1 MRGNDRVDIELLRDD
16 DRGMDG
22 NGPLAAGRSALAEGD
37 WAAAKES
44 FKAAWDDQESADALD
59 GLGRSMWWLGDA
71 PGALDARSRAFA
83 LLRREGR
90 DREAAAVGI
99 WLARQYAGLFHR
111 TAMAEGWVART
122 RSLVADLADPGSLE
136 GWLALVE
143 SEAAALNIAIAHAER
158 AVAVARKHRDVDLEI
173 VALARLGACRVG
185 TGAVAAGWS
194 DLQQAM
200 TAAVSGEG
208 HDVEYVG
215 EALCTL
221 LEVSGWLGDPGMV
234 EPWAQQLAEFR
245 SAYAFGPLLPLETTS
260 GADLISA
267 FCTSCC
273 GGVYLVTGRLD
284 VAERELADAVTQLAT
299 TGCRPRCLHPVARL
313 AELRVLQGRLEEAE
327 ALLVGFESEWE
338 CAVVAAALDL
348 ALGRPHRAVAGLV
361 AALEGLQAAAVVSVP
376 LRAQLVDAALAAGDR
391 TLAERTSGELADVA
405 LATGTTLHRAQA
417 DFAAGKVLLAQ
428 GDPDAPARLRAGARA
443 FAECGAP
450 LAACRARLA
459 LARSLADR
467 DRGVAVAEARSA
479 LQAFDRMG
487 ATSEADQAAAFLR
500 GLGVKG
506 RTGPRDGAVLSRR
519 EQEVLGLVAE
529 GLSNAE
535 IAERLFISVKTAG
548 HHVSN
553 ILTKLGV
560 RSRTEATAYALLH
573 PVAPAPVATKA
584 HEIGNAPHARPALRG
599 GRSMHHPTSPRGGP
613 HGNNREG
620 SHPALLR
627 PGQRRVAGTIRRSL
641 LS

>member
-1 MRGNDRVDIELLRDD
+1 
-16 DRGMDG
+16 MD
-22 NGPLAAGRSALAEGD
+22 GPLAAGRSALARGD
-37 WAAAKES
+37 WPAARQV
-44 FKAAWDDQESADALD
+44 FQAAWEDRESADALD
-59 GLGRSMWWLGDA
+59 GLGLSLWWLGDA
-71 PGALDARSRAFA
+71 PAALDARSRAFA

-90 DREAAAVGI
+90 DRDAAMVGI
-99 WLARQYAGLFHR
+99 WLARQYHSLFHR

-122 RSLVADLADPGSLE
+122 RSLVASMADAGSLE

-143 SEAAALNIAIAHAER
+143 SEASGLDVAVATAER
-158 AVAVARKHRDVDLEI
+158 AVAAGRKHGDVDLEI
-173 VALARLGACRVG
+173 VSLARLGACRVG
-185 TGAVAAGWS
+185 TGAVVAGRS

-208 HDVEYVG
+208 QDIQYVG

-245 SAYAFGPLLPLETTS
+245 SAYAFGPLLPLDTS

-338 CAVVAAALDL
+338 CAVVAAALDI
-348 ALGRPHRAVAGLV
+348 ALGRPKRAEALLL
-361 AALEGLQAAAVVSVP
+361 AALDGLQTAAVVAVP
-376 LRAQLVDAALAAGDR
+376 IRVQLVDAALAAGDLA
-391 TLAERTSGELADVA
+391 LAERTAGELSEVA
-405 LATGTTLHRAQA
+405 VATGTTLHRAQA

-428 GDPDAPARLRAGARA
+428 GDPEAATRLRASARA

-459 LARSLADR
+459 LARSLVDR
-467 DRGVAVAEARSA
+467 ERGIAVTEARSA

-487 ATSEADQAAAFLR
+487 ATSEADEAAAFLR
-500 GLGVKG
+500 ELGVKG

-535 IAERLFISVKTAG
+535 IADRLFISVKTAG
-548 HHVSN
+548 NHVSS

-560 RSRTEATAYALLH
+560 RSRTEAAAYALLH
-573 PVAPAPVATKA
+573 PVAPGAAA
-584 HEIGNAPHARPALRG
+584 I
-599 GRSMHHPTSPRGGP
+599 
-613 HGNNREG
+613 RE
-620 SHPALLR
+620 AK
-627 PGQRRVAGTIRRSL
+627 
-641 LS
+641 

>member
-1 MRGNDRVDIELLRDD
+1 
-16 DRGMDG
+16 MDA
-22 NGPLAAGRSALAEGD
+22 NGPLAAGRSALARGD
-37 WAAAKES
+37 WAAAKAAFET
-44 FKAAWDDQESADALD
+44 AWDDQGSADALD
-59 GLGRSMWWLGDA
+59 GLGRSLWWLGDA

-83 LLRREGR
+83 LLRRDGR

-99 WLARQYAGLFHR
+99 WLARQYDGLFHR
-111 TAMAEGWVART
+111 RAMAEGWVART

-143 SEAAALNIAIAHAER
+143 SEASGLNVAIAAAER
-158 AVAVARKHRDVDLEI
+158 AVAAARKHRDVDLEI
-173 VALARLGACRVG
+173 VSLARLGACRVG
-185 TGAVAAGWS
+185 TGAVAAGSS
-194 DLQQAM
+194 DLQHAM

-208 HDVEYVG
+208 HDVQYVG

-221 LEVSGWLGDPGMV
+221 LEVSGWLGDQAMV

-245 SAYAFGPLLPLETTS
+245 SAYAFGPLIPLDSTS

-338 CAVVAAALDL
+338 CAVVTAALDMVL
-348 ALGRPHRAVAGLV
+348 RRPHRAVAGLV
-361 AALEGLQAAAVVSVP
+361 AALEGLPAATVVSVP
-376 LRAQLVDAALAAGDR
+376 LRAQLVDAALAVGDSA
-391 TLAERTSGELADVA
+391 LAEVTSGELAEVA
-405 LATGTTLHRAQA
+405 VATGTTLHKAQA

-428 GDPDAPARLRAGARA
+428 GDPDAPARLRAAARA

-459 LARSLADR
+459 LARSLVDR
-467 DRGVAVAEARSA
+467 DRGVAVTEARSV

-487 ATSEADQAAAFLR
+487 ATSDADQAAAFLR
-500 GLGVKG
+500 ELGVKG

-519 EQEVLGLVAE
+519 EQEVLSLVAE

-573 PVAPAPVATKA
+573 PVAPRPPVTRAAK
-584 HEIGNAPHARPALRG
+584 
-599 GRSMHHPTSPRGGP
+599 
-613 HGNNREG
+613 
-620 SHPALLR
+620 
-627 PGQRRVAGTIRRSL
+627 
-641 LS
+641 

>member
-1 MRGNDRVDIELLRDD
+1 
-16 DRGMDG
+16 MD
-22 NGPLAAGRSALAEGD
+22 GPLAAGRSALARGD
-37 WAAAKES
+37 WPAARQV
-44 FKAAWDDQESADALD
+44 FQAAWEDRESADALD
-59 GLGRSMWWLGDA
+59 GLGLSLWWLGDA
-71 PGALDARSRAFA
+71 PAALDARSRAFA

-90 DREAAAVGI
+90 DRDAAMVGI
-99 WLARQYAGLFHR
+99 WLARQYHSLFHR

-122 RSLVADLADPGSLE
+122 RSLVASMADAGSLE

-143 SEAAALNIAIAHAER
+143 SEASGLDVAVATAER
-158 AVAVARKHRDVDLEI
+158 AVAAGRKHGDVDLEI
-173 VALARLGACRVG
+173 VSLARLGACRVG
-185 TGAVAAGWS
+185 TGAVVAGRS

-208 HDVEYVG
+208 QDIQYVG

-245 SAYAFGPLLPLETTS
+245 SAYAFGPLLPLDTS
-260 GADLISA
+260 GADLICA

-338 CAVVAAALDL
+338 CAVVAAALDI
-348 ALGRPHRAVAGLV
+348 ALGRPKRAEALLL
-361 AALEGLQAAAVVSVP
+361 AALDGLQTAAVVAVP
-376 LRAQLVDAALAAGDR
+376 IRVQLVDAALAAGDLA
-391 TLAERTSGELADVA
+391 LAERTAGELSEVA
-405 LATGTTLHRAQA
+405 VATGTTLHRAQA

-428 GDPDAPARLRAGARA
+428 GDPEAATRLRASARA

-459 LARSLADR
+459 LARSLVDR
-467 DRGVAVAEARSA
+467 ERGIAVTEARSA

-487 ATSEADQAAAFLR
+487 ATSEADEAAAFLR
-500 GLGVKG
+500 ELGVKG

-535 IAERLFISVKTAG
+535 IADRLFISVKTAG
-548 HHVSN
+548 NHVSS

-560 RSRTEATAYALLH
+560 RSRTEAAAYALLH
-573 PVAPAPVATKA
+573 PVAPGAAA
-584 HEIGNAPHARPALRG
+584 I
-599 GRSMHHPTSPRGGP
+599 
-613 HGNNREG
+613 RE
-620 SHPALLR
+620 AK
-627 PGQRRVAGTIRRSL
+627 
-641 LS
+641 

>member
-1 MRGNDRVDIELLRDD
+1 
-16 DRGMDG
+16 MDG
-22 NGPLAAGRSALAEGD
+22 NAPLAAGRSALGRGD
-37 WAAAKES
+37 WAAANGS
-44 FKAAWDDQESADALD
+44 FKAAWDDKESADALD

-99 WLARQYAGLFHR
+99 WLARQYAGLLHR

-208 HDVEYVG
+208 HDVAYVG

-260 GADLISA
+260 SADLISA

-361 AALEGLQAAAVVSVP
+361 AALERLQAAAVVSVP

-391 TLAERTSGELADVA
+391 SLAERTSGELANVA
-405 LATGTTLHRAQA
+405 AATGTTLHRAQA

-500 GLGVKG
+500 ELGIKG

-519 EQEVLGLVAE
+519 EQEVLGLVVE

-548 HHVSN
+548 HHVGN

-573 PVAPAPVATKA
+573 PVAPAPVA
-584 HEIGNAPHARPALRG
+584 
-599 GRSMHHPTSPRGGP
+599 
-613 HGNNREG
+613 NR
-620 SHPALLR
+620 A
-627 PGQRRVAGTIRRSL
+627 AK
-641 LS
+641 

>member
-1 MRGNDRVDIELLRDD
+1 
-16 DRGMDG
+16 MDA
-22 NGPLAAGRSALAEGD
+22 NGPLAAGRSALARGD
-37 WAAAKES
+37 WAAAKAAFET
-44 FKAAWDDQESADALD
+44 AWDDQGSADALD
-59 GLGRSMWWLGDA
+59 GLGRSLWWLGDA

-83 LLRREGR
+83 LLRRDGR

-99 WLARQYAGLFHR
+99 WLARQYDGLFHR
-111 TAMAEGWVART
+111 RAMAEGWVART

-143 SEAAALNIAIAHAER
+143 SEASGLNVAIAAAER
-158 AVAVARKHRDVDLEI
+158 AVAAARKHRDVDLEI
-173 VALARLGACRVG
+173 VSLARLGACRVG
-185 TGAVAAGWS
+185 TGAVAAGSS
-194 DLQQAM
+194 DLQHAM

-208 HDVEYVG
+208 HDVQYVG

-221 LEVSGWLGDPGMV
+221 LEVSGWLGDQAMV

-245 SAYAFGPLLPLETTS
+245 SAYAFGPLIPLDSTS

-284 VAERELADAVTQLAT
+284 VAERELVDAVTQLAT

-338 CAVVAAALDL
+338 CAVVAAALDMV
-348 ALGRPHRAVAGLV
+348 LGRPRRAVAGLV
-361 AALEGLQAAAVVSVP
+361 AALEGLPAATVVSVP
-376 LRAQLVDAALAAGDR
+376 LRAQLVDAALAGGDSA
-391 TLAERTSGELADVA
+391 LAEVTSGELAEVA
-405 LATGTTLHRAQA
+405 VATGTTLHKAQA

-428 GDPDAPARLRAGARA
+428 GDPDAPARLRAAARE

-459 LARSLADR
+459 LARSLVDR
-467 DRGVAVAEARSA
+467 DRGVAVTEARSV

-500 GLGVKG
+500 ELGVKG

-519 EQEVLGLVAE
+519 EQEVLSLVAE

-573 PVAPAPVATKA
+573 PVAP
-584 HEIGNAPHARPALRG
+584 RPPMTRA
-599 GRSMHHPTSPRGGP
+599 
-613 HGNNREG
+613 
-620 SHPALLR
+620 AK
-627 PGQRRVAGTIRRSL
+627 
-641 LS
+641 